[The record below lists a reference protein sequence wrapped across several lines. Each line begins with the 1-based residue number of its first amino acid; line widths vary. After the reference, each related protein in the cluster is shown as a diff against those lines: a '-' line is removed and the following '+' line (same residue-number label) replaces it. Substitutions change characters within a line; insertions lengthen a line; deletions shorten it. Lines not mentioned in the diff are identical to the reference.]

1 MDQNEEPAL
10 SRTVY
15 VNGDFLAEE
24 EAKISIF
31 DRGFIFADGIYEVS
45 AVLDG
50 GLVDNEAHLA
60 RLARSLGEIDL
71 PMPLPKQ
78 RIVALQ
84 KELIARNKLVEGSIY
99 LQVTRGAADREFPFP
114 EAAKPSLV
122 MFTQA
127 REIVSDPKAVSGI
140 KLLSVPDI
148 RWARRDIKSVALLA
162 QVLAKQA
169 AAAAGCQEAIM
180 HEDGVVTEG
189 GSSTVFIVTDKGQI
203 VTRPNSH
210 AILPGITRQSVIRL
224 AGEKALA
231 IEERNFTLDEV
242 FAAQECFITS
252 ATSFVKP
259 VIEVDGK
266 RIGGGQP
273 GPAARRLRDIYIEAA
288 RAEAAASRQA
298 A

>member
-1 MDQNEEPAL
+1 M
-10 SRTVY
+10 SRIVY
-15 VNGDFLAEE
+15 VNGAFVPEA

-45 AVLDG
+45 AVIDG
-50 GLVDNEAHLA
+50 GLIDNEAHLA
-60 RLARSLGEIDL
+60 RLARSLHEIDL
-71 PMPLPKQ
+71 AMPCSKEE
-78 RIVALQ
+78 IVALQ
-84 KELIARNKLVEGSIY
+84 RELIRRNHLVEGSVY
-99 LQVTRGAADREFPFP
+99 LQVTRGAADREFAFP
-114 EAAKPSLV
+114 QDARPSLV
-122 MFTQA
+122 MFTQV
-127 REIVSDPKAVSGI
+127 REMVNDPKAVTGI
-140 KLLSVPDI
+140 KLHSVADI

-189 GSSTVFIVTDKGQI
+189 GSSTVFIVTQDGHI

-224 AGEKALA
+224 AGEKNLA
-231 IEERNFTLDEV
+231 IQERLFTLDEV

-252 ATSFVKP
+252 ATSLVKP

-273 GPAARRLRDIYIEAA
+273 GPMARRLRDIYIEAA
-288 RAEAAASRQA
+288 RAEAAATLVG
-298 A
+298 

>member
-1 MDQNEEPAL
+1 M
-10 SRTVY
+10 SRIVY
-15 VNGDFLAEE
+15 VNGAYLPEE
-24 EAKISIF
+24 EAKISVF

-45 AVLDG
+45 AVVDG
-50 GLVDNEAHLA
+50 GLVDNEGHLA
-60 RLARSLGEIDL
+60 RLERSLKAIDL
-71 PMPLPKQ
+71 AMPCAKEE
-78 RIVALQ
+78 IVKVQ
-84 KELIARNKLVEGSIY
+84 KELIARNRLVEGSIY
-99 LQVTRGAADREFPFP
+99 LQVTRGAADRDFAFPTD
-114 EAAKPSLV
+114 AKSSLV

-127 REIVSDPKAVSGI
+127 RQIIDDPKSVSGI

-189 GSSTVFIVTDKGQI
+189 GSSTVFIVTEAGTI

-210 AILPGITRQSVIRL
+210 AILPGITRQTVMRL
-224 AGEKALA
+224 AREKDLAL
-231 IEERNFTLDEV
+231 EERLFTLDEV

-259 VIEVDGK
+259 VVEVDGK

-273 GPAARRLRDIYIEAA
+273 GPAARRLRDLYVEAA
-288 RAEAAASRQA
+288 RAEAAKTRAR
-298 A
+298 

>member
-1 MDQNEEPAL
+1 L
-10 SRTVY
+10 SRIVY
-15 VNGDFLAEE
+15 VNGAFVPEAE
-24 EAKISIF
+24 ARISIF

-50 GLVDNEAHLA
+50 GLVDNDAHLA
-60 RLARSLGEIDL
+60 RLERSLGAIEL
-71 PMPLPKQ
+71 PMPRPKQ
-78 RIVALQ
+78 EIVAVQ
-84 KELIARNKLVEGSIY
+84 KELIRRNRLVEGSIY
-99 LQVTRGAADREFPFP
+99 LQATRGAADREFAFP
-114 EAAKPSLV
+114 EGAKPSLV
-122 MFTQA
+122 MFTQD
-127 REIVSDPKAVSGI
+127 RQIIDDPKAVSGI

-180 HEDGVVTEG
+180 HEEGVVTEG
-189 GSSTVFIVTDKGQI
+189 GSSTVFIVTEGGRI

-210 AILPGITRQSVIRL
+210 AILPGITRQTVLGL
-224 AGEKALA
+224 ARERSLE
-231 IEERNFTLDEV
+231 IEERLFTLDEV
-242 FAAQECFITS
+242 FAAQECFVTS

-273 GPAARRLRDIYIEAA
+273 GPVARRLRDLYVEAA
-288 RAEAAASRQA
+288 RADAAASRA
-298 A
+298 

>member
-1 MDQNEEPAL
+1 L
-10 SRTVY
+10 SRIVY
-15 VNGDFLAEE
+15 VNGAFVPEAE
-24 EAKISIF
+24 ARISVF

-50 GLVDNEAHLA
+50 GLVDNDAHLA
-60 RLARSLGEIDL
+60 RLERSLGAIQL
-71 PMPLPKQ
+71 AMPCPKEE
-78 RIVALQ
+78 IVALQ
-84 KELIARNKLVEGSIY
+84 KELIRRNRLVEGSIY
-99 LQVTRGAADREFPFP
+99 LQVTRGPADREFAFP
-114 EAAKPSLV
+114 PDAKPSLV

-127 REIVSDPKAVSGI
+127 RDILDDPKAVSGI

-180 HEDGVVTEG
+180 HEEGVVTEG
-189 GSSTVFIVTDKGQI
+189 GSSTVFIVTEGGGI

-210 AILPGITRQSVIRL
+210 AILPGITRQTVLRL
-224 AGEKALA
+224 ARERSLT
-231 IEERNFTLDEV
+231 IEERLFTLDEV
-242 FAAQECFITS
+242 FAAQECFVTS

-259 VIEVDGK
+259 VIEVDGR

-273 GPAARRLRDIYIEAA
+273 GPVVRRLRDLYVEAA
-288 RAEAAASRQA
+288 RADAAASRAQ
-298 A
+298 

>member
-1 MDQNEEPAL
+1 L
-10 SRTVY
+10 SRIVY
-15 VNGDFLAEE
+15 VNGAFVPEE
-24 EAKISIF
+24 DAKISIF

-50 GLVDNEAHLA
+50 GLVDNDAHLA
-60 RLARSLGEIDL
+60 RLERSLRAIDL
-71 PMPLPKQ
+71 AMPCPKDE
-78 RIVALQ
+78 IVAAQ
-84 KELIARNKLVEGSIY
+84 KELIGKNRLVEGSIY
-99 LQVTRGAADREFPFP
+99 LQVTRGAADREFAFP
-114 EAAKPSLV
+114 PDAKPSLV

-127 REIVSDPKAVSGI
+127 REIVDDPKAVSGI

-189 GSSTVFIVTDKGQI
+189 GSSTVFIVTEAGGI

-210 AILPGITRQSVIRL
+210 AILPGITRQTLLRL
-224 AGEKALA
+224 AREKTLA
-231 IEERNFTLDEV
+231 IEERLFTLDEV
-242 FAAQECFITS
+242 FAAQECFVTS

-259 VIEVDGK
+259 VVEVDGR

-273 GPAARRLRDIYIEAA
+273 GPMARRLRELYVEAA
-288 RAEAAASRQA
+288 RAEAARTRVG
-298 A
+298 

>member
-1 MDQNEEPAL
+1 L
-10 SRTVY
+10 SRIVY
-15 VNGDFLAEE
+15 VNGAFVPEE
-24 EAKISIF
+24 DAKISIF

-50 GLVDNEAHLA
+50 GLVDNDAHLA
-60 RLARSLGEIDL
+60 RLERSLGEIDL
-71 PMPLPKQ
+71 AMPCP
-78 RIVALQ
+78 RSGIVAIQ
-84 KELIARNKLVEGSIY
+84 KELISRNRLVEGSIY
-99 LQVTRGAADREFPFP
+99 LQVTRGAADRDFAFPP
-114 EAAKPSLV
+114 DAKPSLV

-127 REIVSDPKAVSGI
+127 REMIDDPKAVSGI
-140 KLLSVPDI
+140 KLLAVPDI

-189 GSSTVFIVTDKGQI
+189 GSSTVFIVTEDGRI
-203 VTRPNSH
+203 VTRPNSN

-224 AGEKALA
+224 ARERELT
-231 IEERNFTLDEV
+231 IEERLFTLDEV
-242 FAAQECFITS
+242 FAAQECFTTS

-259 VIEVDGK
+259 VVEVAGK

-273 GPAARRLRDIYIEAA
+273 GPVARRLRDIYIEAA
-288 RAEAAASRQA
+288 RAEARANSVL
-298 A
+298 

>member
-1 MDQNEEPAL
+1 M
-10 SRTVY
+10 SRIVY
-15 VNGDFLAEE
+15 VNGAFLPEE

-50 GLVDNEAHLA
+50 GLVDNDAHLA
-60 RLARSLGEIDL
+60 RLERSLKAIEL
-71 PMPLPKQ
+71 AMPCTKAE
-78 RIVALQ
+78 IVAVQ
-84 KELIARNKLVEGSIY
+84 KEVIKRNRLVEGSIY
-99 LQVTRGAADREFPFP
+99 LQVTRGAADREFAFP
-114 EAAKPSLV
+114 ATGKSSLV
-122 MFTQA
+122 MFTQE
-127 REIVSDPKAVSGI
+127 RKIVDDPKAATGI

-180 HEDGVVTEG
+180 HEDGVVTEAG
-189 GSSTVFIVTDKGQI
+189 TI

-210 AILPGITRQSVIRL
+210 AILPGITRQTVMRL
-224 AGEKALA
+224 AREKDLAL
-231 IEERNFTLDEV
+231 EERLFTLDEV

-259 VIEVDGK
+259 VVEVDGK

-273 GPAARRLRDIYIEAA
+273 GPAARRLRDLYVEAA
-288 RAEAAASRQA
+288 RAEAAKTRAR
-298 A
+298 

>member
-1 MDQNEEPAL
+1 L
-10 SRTVY
+10 SRIVY
-15 VNGDFLAEE
+15 VNGAFVPEAE
-24 EAKISIF
+24 ARISVF

-50 GLVDNEAHLA
+50 GLVDNDAHLA
-60 RLARSLGEIDL
+60 RLERSLGAIQL
-71 PMPLPKQ
+71 SMPCPKEE
-78 RIVALQ
+78 IVALQ
-84 KELIARNKLVEGSIY
+84 KELIRRNRLVEGSIY
-99 LQVTRGAADREFPFP
+99 LQVTRGPADREFAFP
-114 EAAKPSLV
+114 PDAKPSLV

-127 REIVSDPKAVSGI
+127 RDILDDPKAVSGI

-180 HEDGVVTEG
+180 HEEGVVTEG
-189 GSSTVFIVTDKGQI
+189 GSSTVFIVTEGGGI

-210 AILPGITRQSVIRL
+210 AILPGITRQTVLRL
-224 AGEKALA
+224 ARERSLT
-231 IEERNFTLDEV
+231 IEERLFTLDEV
-242 FAAQECFITS
+242 FAAHECFVTS

-273 GPAARRLRDIYIEAA
+273 GPVARRLRDLYVEAA
-288 RAEAAASRQA
+288 RADAAASRAQ
-298 A
+298 

>member
-1 MDQNEEPAL
+1 M
-10 SRTVY
+10 SRIVY
-15 VNGDFLAEE
+15 VNGAFVPEAE
-24 EAKISIF
+24 ARISVF

-50 GLVDNEAHLA
+50 GLVDNDAHLA
-60 RLARSLGEIDL
+60 RLERSLGAIEL
-71 PMPLPKQ
+71 PMPCPKEE
-78 RIVALQ
+78 IVALQ
-84 KELIARNKLVEGSIY
+84 KELIRRNRLVEGSIY
-99 LQVTRGAADREFPFP
+99 LQVTRGPADREFAFP
-114 EAAKPSLV
+114 PDARPSLV

-127 REIVSDPKAVSGI
+127 RDILDDPKAVSGI

-180 HEDGVVTEG
+180 HEEGVVTEG
-189 GSSTVFIVTDKGQI
+189 GSSTVFIVTEGGGI

-210 AILPGITRQSVIRL
+210 AILPGITRQTVLRL
-224 AGEKALA
+224 ARERSLT
-231 IEERNFTLDEV
+231 IEERLFTLDEV
-242 FAAQECFITS
+242 FAAQECFVTS

-273 GPAARRLRDIYIEAA
+273 GPVARRLRDLYVEAA
-288 RAEAAASRQA
+288 RSDAAASRAQ
-298 A
+298 

>member
-1 MDQNEEPAL
+1 LPL
-10 SRTVY
+10 SRIVY
-15 VNGDFLAEE
+15 VNGAFLPED

-71 PMPLPKQ
+71 DMPLPKE
-78 RIVALQ
+78 RIVELQ
-84 KELIARNKLVEGSIY
+84 KELVRRNRLVEGSIY
-99 LQVTRGAADREFPFP
+99 LQVTRGAADREFAFP
-114 EAAKPSLV
+114 QDAKPSLV

-127 REIVSDPKAVSGI
+127 REIVNDPKATSGI
-140 KLLSVPDI
+140 KLHSVADI

-189 GSSTVFIVTDKGQI
+189 GSSTVFIVTGDGRI

-231 IEERNFTLDEV
+231 IEERSFTLDEV

-252 ATSFVKP
+252 ATSFVKS
-259 VIEVDGK
+259 VVEVDGK

-273 GPAARRLRDIYIEAA
+273 GPVARRLRDIYVDAA
-288 RAEAAASRQA
+288 RAEAAAA
-298 A
+298 HA